1 MHSRS
6 HTLSCAPLT
15 SFFII
20 SLVFLPSGT
29 NQQGS
34 RPGTVGS
41 AMGGGDSDFPSRP
54 TTSGGIEAGQSLATG
69 GTLGT
74 LSGRFYLLSLTQSIT
89 VSNAPF

>member
-1 MHSRS
+1 
-6 HTLSCAPLT
+6 
-15 SFFII
+15 
-20 SLVFLPSGT
+20 
-29 NQQGS
+29 
-34 RPGTVGS
+34 
-41 AMGGGDSDFPSRP
+41 MGGGDSDFPSRP